1 MRVSFSF
8 TLSHQPL
15 FLNPR
20 ETGVSVLPLA
30 WCPPTWPSA
39 QSWTVSRAQRCRD
52 LGGGEG
58 RAETPKASRGSI
70 FVTSTTSPVQG
81 TQEASVHIC
90 AIACL
95 SVGLPRNKK
104 FQEASGNGNHQAAW
118 GGREAA
124 DRPSPASPAALQP
137 LQPLWTPSL
146 TQGSLADVRAGGSSN
161 NKLGIIADLLGTR
174 PTKRRQAPRHAL
186 LQSGPPSSQRVHRTL
201 LPSPLPGES
210 FAVRRPWGPSRTPD
224 LWVPTDGEGRP
235 G

>member
-1 MRVSFSF
+1 M
-8 TLSHQPL
+8 
-15 FLNPR
+15 
-20 ETGVSVLPLA
+20 
-30 WCPPTWPSA
+30 
-39 QSWTVSRAQRCRD
+39 QRPW
-52 LGGGEG
+52 GWGG

-174 PTKRRQAPRHAL
+174 PTKRRQAPRHTL
-186 LQSGPPSSQRVHRTL
+186 LQLGPPSSQRVHRTL